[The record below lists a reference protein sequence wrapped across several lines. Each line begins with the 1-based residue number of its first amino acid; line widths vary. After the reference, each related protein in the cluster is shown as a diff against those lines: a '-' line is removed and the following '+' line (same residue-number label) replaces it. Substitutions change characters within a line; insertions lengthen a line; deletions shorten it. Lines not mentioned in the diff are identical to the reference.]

1 MVINLE
7 NITLSAAR
15 KLANLT
21 QKELANRCNVSE
33 STVINW
39 EKGRSEP
46 TISQAIKIGE
56 VVGIHYDNII
66 FLPQDTERVTP
77 RTILIVL

>member
-1 MVINLE
+1 MVIELE
-7 NITLSAAR
+7 KITLPVAR

-21 QKELANRCNVSE
+21 QRELANRCNVSE

-39 EKGRSEP
+39 EKGRTEP

-56 VVGIHYDNII
+56 VVGIHYDNIF
-66 FLPQDTERVTP
+66 FLPTNTEKP
-77 RTILIVL
+77 

>member
-1 MVINLE
+1 MVIELE
-7 NITLSAAR
+7 KITLPAAR

-21 QKELANRCNVSE
+21 QRELANRCNVSE

-39 EKGRSEP
+39 EKGRTEP

-66 FLPQDTERVTP
+66 FLPQDTV
-77 RTILIVL
+77 

>member
-1 MVINLE
+1 MVIEIEKL
-7 NITLSAAR
+7 TLPAAR

-21 QKELANRCNVSE
+21 QRELASRCNVSE

-39 EKGRSEP
+39 EKGRTEP

-56 VVGIHYDNII
+56 AVGIHYDNII
-66 FLPQDTERVTP
+66 FLPSNTVKP
-77 RTILIVL
+77 

>member
-1 MVINLE
+1 MVIQLDK
-7 NITLSAAR
+7 ITLSTAR

-21 QKELANRCNVSE
+21 QKELASRCNVSE

-39 EKGRSEP
+39 EKGRTEP

-56 VVGIHYDNII
+56 VVGIHYDSII
-66 FLPQDTERVTP
+66 FLPQDTEKP
-77 RTILIVL
+77 